1 MTVQIAEPR
10 SRKTIINTVR
20 LIKSCLGLENTLC
33 FPVLEFVEL
42 ILSQIDTT
50 FNFVVLENKEMA
62 DKYAYYEP
70 STNTMNVRSDVYD
83 RAYNNDPRDRFT
95 IAHEIGHYF
104 LHRDGVIFSRVDGF
118 VNIAAYCD
126 PEWQANTFA
135 SELLMASH
143 LIVDMDIPEIQQK
156 CMTSFEASRIALYN
170 AKKAK
175 HLA

>member
-10 SRKTIINTVR
+10 SRENIINTVQ
-20 LIKSCLGLENTLC
+20 LIKSSLGLENTLC

-42 ILSQIDTT
+42 ILSQIDTS
-50 FNFVVLENKEMA
+50 FNFVVLESKEMS

-70 STNTMNVRSDVYD
+70 STNTMYVRNDVYD
-83 RAYNNDPRDRFT
+83 RAYSNNPRDRFT

-104 LHRDGVIFSRVDGF
+104 LHRNGVYFSRIDGVA
-118 VNIAAYCD
+118 NIVTYCD